1 MVENIS
7 AFAQW
12 DEQVVDLGKTIT
24 LTING
29 VGSVSFED
37 YVDFAISILGP
48 VIGKKVNMSPDAFI
62 GRSGSRILKFNSD
75 NLVTYEELNN
85 K

>member
-7 AFAQW
+7 TFAQW
-12 DEQVVDLGKTIT
+12 DEQVVDLGETIT

-48 VIGKKVNMSPDAFI
+48 VTGKKVNMPPDAFI
-62 GRSGSRILKFNSD
+62 GRSVRYFSYI
-75 NLVTYEELNN
+75 
-85 K
+85 

>member
-29 VGSVSFED
+29 VGSVRFED
-37 YVDFAISILGP
+37 YADFAISILGP
-48 VIGKKVNMSPDAFI
+48 VTGKKVNMPPDAFI
-62 GRSGSRILKFNSD
+62 GRSVRYFSYI
-75 NLVTYEELNN
+75 
-85 K
+85 